1 VPVTNVKES
10 KQSKCIPSYSSLI
23 AFIYSLLEGIKRNLL
38 VKEKRLSEKREKK
51 SNSKNPVNSDR
62 ILRKDFPKITD
73 RELKKLKTDECYK
86 EGFLLAIRLVA
97 SELKTIVYKK

>member
-1 VPVTNVKES
+1 MQYRVTLD
-10 KQSKCIPSYSSLI
+10 LI
-23 AFIYSLLEGIKRNLL
+23 AFKYSLLEGIKRNILA
-38 VKEKRLSEKREKK
+38 KEKRLSEKREKK
-51 SNSKNPVNSDR
+51 SNSKKNPVNSDR

-73 RELKKLKTDECYK
+73 RELRKLKTDESYK